1 MAGECSGRGHDKR
14 SQGRKSSE
22 GLETFLIHRAQI
34 NFNVYRAVGL
44 ELIPF

>member
-22 GLETFLIHRAQI
+22 GLETRALFSYI
-34 NFNVYRAVGL
+34 DL
-44 ELIPF
+44 K